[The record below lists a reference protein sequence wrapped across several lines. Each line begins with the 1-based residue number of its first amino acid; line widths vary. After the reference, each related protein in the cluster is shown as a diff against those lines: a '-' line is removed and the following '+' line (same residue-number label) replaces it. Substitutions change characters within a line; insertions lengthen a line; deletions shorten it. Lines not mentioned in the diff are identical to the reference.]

1 MSKIELVIESCY
13 ENIDL
18 IGTCIESLASEL
30 FDDEQSYQIK
40 VCVYE
45 AVTNCVKHGYQG
57 FGGHKIWV
65 TYQRFADHI
74 VLDIADCGLAMDPQR
89 LENTTTG
96 FEIDP
101 ENPSEGGMGLK
112 IIKLFMDGVSYQSTN
127 GVNHL
132 TLVKYYNPLN

>member
-1 MSKIELVIESCY
+1 
-13 ENIDL
+13 
-18 IGTCIESLASEL
+18 
-30 FDDEQSYQIK
+30 
-40 VCVYE
+40 
-45 AVTNCVKHGYQG
+45 
-57 FGGHKIWV
+57 
-65 TYQRFADHI
+65 
-74 VLDIADCGLAMDPQR
+74 MDPQR